1 MSIRTKIFLPL
12 LTALLFALALAGFIA
27 LQAKMEQT
35 NVEMIVGKALSVNQ
49 NAQATLRH
57 FEGANAVVERV
68 TAMIS
73 FIAPEEIE
81 TAFRTQSAPLGA
93 AIANLPEAALSEE
106 MRKTAATLNQAYL
119 AWLTDAEI
127 VLGLKAASEIPTAE
141 RMERHRK
148 AMMLIIDEAITLA
161 NEDGTEQTL
170 ATGTAMNAVLL
181 YSLGLALILTCLG
194 IIGAFLLARGL
205 SRPLVD
211 LVGSAKRLASGDT
224 SVQFMQAGRKDEIG
238 TVAQAIAGFRDG
250 VVERSK
256 LTEEAGQEQS
266 AREARQR
273 RIETLIDDFNAQA
286 SAILSTVD
294 EKMTVM
300 QDTAASLTASAKET
314 SARTSDATRSSGTA
328 AGNVG
333 SVASAAEEL
342 TSSIQEIAGQI
353 SSTSDRIRAATEKTR
368 LTNEKVTGLSEA
380 AGRIGDVVKL
390 IQDIAEQTNLLALNA
405 TIEAARAGEAG
416 KGFAVVANEVKA
428 LANQTAKATDEISS
442 QIAGIQGSTGEAVDA
457 IVAIAETMEEINT
470 AAGSISSAIEH
481 QGEATKGICE
491 NVELASS
498 CTGDVD
504 RNIGIVSN
512 AVETTAESA
521 DAVTKHAND
530 VRQQTHALKSEV
542 ERFLSEVAAA

>member
-12 LTALLFALALAGFIA
+12 LSALLFALFLAGFIA
-27 LQAKMEQT
+27 FQAKMEQT
-35 NVEMIVGKALSVNQ
+35 KVEAIIGNALSVNQ
-49 NAQATLRH
+49 SAQATLRH

-68 TAMIS
+68 TAMTS

-81 TAFRTQSAPLGA
+81 TAFRAQAAPLGA
-93 AIANLPEAALSEE
+93 TIANLPEAALSEE
-106 MRKTAATLNQAYL
+106 MRATATALNQAYL
-119 AWLTDAEI
+119 AWRSDAEV
-127 VLGLKAASEIPTAE
+127 VLGLKTASEIPTAE
-141 RMERHRK
+141 RMERHRR
-148 AMMLIIDEAITLA
+148 AMMLAIDEAIALA
-161 NEDGTEQTL
+161 GEDGTGQTL
-170 ATGTAMNAVLL
+170 ATGMAMDAVLL
-181 YSLGLALILTCLG
+181 FSLGLALVLTCLG
-194 IIGAFLLARGL
+194 IGGAFLLARGL

-211 LVGSAKRLASGDT
+211 LVSSAERLAAGDT
-224 SVQFMQAGRKDEIG
+224 SVQFAQAGRKDEIG
-238 TVAQAIAGFRDG
+238 AVAQAIAGFRDG

-256 LTEEAGQEQS
+256 LAEKAGEEQS

-273 RIETLIDDFNAQA
+273 RIETLIDGFNAQA
-286 SAILSTVD
+286 STILSAVD
-294 EKMTVM
+294 EKMAVM

-314 SARTSDATRSSGTA
+314 SARTGDATRSSGTA

-416 KGFAVVANEVKA
+416 KGFAVVASEVKA
-428 LANQTAKATDEISS
+428 LANQTASATDEISN

-504 RNIGIVSN
+504 RNIGMVSN
-512 AVETTAESA
+512 AVATTADSA
-521 DAVTKHAND
+521 DAVTKNAHD

-542 ERFLSEVAAA
+542 ERFLSDVAAA